1 MDQAA
6 VKGADFPLTAHTS
19 GILTSTVR
27 HCQSS
32 NPANM
37 SSIDTSFPQ
46 FALFPFEIRRLIWCC
61 CLPRRFV
68 RLRRHSHRMWW
79 DKCSTTNQNHRRH
92 LPPLIA
98 LVCSES
104 RAVALQH
111 GALRSNISHAA
122 AFAMNYAWVDT
133 LRDVVLVDN

>member
-61 CLPRRFV
+61 CLPRRVV
-68 RLRRHSHRMWW
+68 RLRRHSHRMWL
-79 DKCSTTNQNHRRH
+79 DKSSTSIQFHRRH

-98 LVCSES
+98 HVCSES
-104 RAVALQH
+104 RSVVFLF
-111 GALRSNISHAA
+111 GVLCFFFSHAA
-122 AFAMNYAWVDT
+122 AF
-133 LRDVVLVDN
+133 VLFF